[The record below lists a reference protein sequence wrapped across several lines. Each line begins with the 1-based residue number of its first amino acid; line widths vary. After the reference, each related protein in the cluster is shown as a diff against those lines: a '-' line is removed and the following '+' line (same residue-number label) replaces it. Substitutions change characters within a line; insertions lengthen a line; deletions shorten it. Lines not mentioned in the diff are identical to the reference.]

1 MPQRAGEGSGAR
13 RKPKTSVE
21 TDEFASN
28 PPFSKKELGGVLS
41 HPTFRGNDGFK
52 KIENLELKKKKN
64 PELLQENFFKLFS
77 FRTNGTFPAPT
88 MSDPTKVWYPQTH
101 RHRSQMQDFYF
112 YWSLVH
118 HHYCPSSSQSTAPLL
133 R

>member
-52 KIENLELKKKKN
+52 KIENLELKKKKKSGT
-64 PELLQENFFKLFS
+64 LARKLF
-77 FRTNGTFPAPT
+77 
-88 MSDPTKVWYPQTH
+88 QII
-101 RHRSQMQDFYF
+101 
-112 YWSLVH
+112 
-118 HHYCPSSSQSTAPLL
+118 
-133 R
+133 